1 MKKYLKC
8 SLNLTETVNRYYE
21 SSSKKISI
29 SDVLLQKLIQ
39 DVRELNRLVA
49 CFVIV
54 NNDVEL
60 FNNLNQQMND
70 FKNSIE
76 QAISLDKKQD
86 ELLVNKNS

>member
-1 MKKYLKC
+1 M
-8 SLNLTETVNRYYE
+8 
-21 SSSKKISI
+21 
-29 SDVLLQKLIQ
+29 LLQKFIQ